1 MPRTTVASGLPHRI
15 RSFQPTTPDTPGV
28 SVKHM
33 TATLHSVARVPDSES
48 PSQIPASIRVVLAD
62 DHAMVRRTLRLLLD
76 GEQDVDVIAEALDLS
91 AVMRHVSCQV
101 PHVLVL
107 DLRLPNGSSIEMI
120 RQLRKQFPQT
130 EVVVL
135 TMEDSPL
142 FARAAIEAGAIGF
155 VLKDRA
161 DTELVSAVRLAARR
175 EQYVSARLASGL
187 QALRRASED
196 DGLTPRE
203 TDIVRMIALGHTS
216 AEIACRLHLS
226 RRTVE
231 THRAR
236 IHNKL
241 GFKTRAEL
249 VQFALRRR
257 LIGA

>member
-1 MPRTTVASGLPHRI
+1 MRTFHPRTPSAAGVTVK
-15 RSFQPTTPDTPGV
+15 D
-28 SVKHM
+28 M
-33 TATLHSVARVPDSES
+33 TATLHPLSSATYDDSL
-48 PSQIPASIRVVLAD
+48 SQLPASIRVVLAD
-62 DHAMVRRTLRLLLD
+62 DHAMVRRTLRLLLES
-76 GEQDVDVIAEALDLS
+76 EQDVDVIAEAVDLS
-91 AVMRHVSCQV
+91 AVLRHVGCHM

-120 RQLRKQFPQT
+120 RQLRKQFPGT